1 VAVSGPVSGSV
12 GDAVEGGRRT
22 AGESRGRGRRPGG
35 PDTRGQILTAA
46 RRSFADKGFGGTTI
60 RAVAGDAGV
69 DPALVHHYFGSKDDL
84 FLAALDIP
92 VDPRR
97 LVPRVFDDGVAG
109 AGERLLR
116 LFLSVWDDP
125 HTRLPLIAL
134 VRSSL
139 VQETPET
146 LLQQG
151 ILRMVLEPLRAA
163 LPTDEA
169 DQRVQLV
176 ISQMVGLV
184 VTRYVLALEP
194 LASMPARDVVAWV
207 APNIQRYLDGPL
219 P

>member
-1 VAVSGPVSGSV
+1 MSSDGA
-12 GDAVEGGRRT
+12 
-22 AGESRGRGRRPGG
+22 RGRGRRPGG

-46 RRSFADKGFGGTTI
+46 RKSFADKGFGRTTI
-60 RAVAGDAGV
+60 RAVAGDAEV

-97 LVPRVFDDGVAG
+97 LVPKVFDDGVQG

-125 HTRLPLIAL
+125 HTRLPLLAL

-151 ILRMVLEPLRAA
+151 ILRMILQPLRAA
-163 LPTDEA
+163 LPSDEA
-169 DQRVQLV
+169 DRRVQLV
-176 ISQMVGLV
+176 ISQMSGLV
-184 VTRYVLALEP
+184 LTRYLLALEP
-194 LASMPARDVVAWV
+194 LASMPAEELVAWV
-207 APNIQRYLDGPL
+207 APTLQRYLDGPL
-219 P
+219 QGPGGGPEGPPDPTRNHP